1 MNQQP
6 DEETQG
12 EVLNKGASVLAE
24 LGTPHGS
31 ILALQVKALQK
42 GPKSCPLGVLWRL
55 HYIVM
60 IDELIGQWP
69 LIQPQALLPSPE
81 IRGWDWKFQPLNHM
95 IGSPGNQPLP
105 WGEIQKSPSLT

>member
-1 MNQQP
+1 MTPTLVWVNFLEWLTKLRKICLLARLPIYYKRTLKDMNQQP

-60 IDELIGQWP
+60 IDELIGQ
-69 LIQPQALLPSPE
+69 
-81 IRGWDWKFQPLNHM
+81 
-95 IGSPGNQPLP
+95 
-105 WGEIQKSPSLT
+105 